1 MAQYPKKIRSLGV
14 MTGAARGVEISGAT
28 NATPIVATVSG
39 AKFQAE
45 ERVGIFGVTGN
56 TAANGIWAYD
66 RASATT
72 GNLVGSVG
80 NGSPTMT
87 KAVIAAV
94 MDTTPFMRGHSCVM
108 HAHLTADQ
116 VAFDGTFAVWG
127 NKSDATDAEILAS
140 DEDDLATY
148 FEDVATQDGLAWSV
162 PGATNDGI
170 DEYRETKLRRWM
182 YAECSAYTAGGVE
195 VDILI

>member
-1 MAQYPKKIRSLGV
+1 
-14 MTGAARGVEISGAT
+14 
-28 NATPIVATVSG
+28 
-39 AKFQAE
+39 
-45 ERVGIFGVTGN
+45 
-56 TAANGIWAYD
+56 
-66 RASATT
+66 
-72 GNLVGSVG
+72 
-80 NGSPTMT
+80 
-87 KAVIAAV
+87 
-94 MDTTPFMRGHSCVM
+94 MDTTPFMKGHACVL

-127 NKSDATDAEILAS
+127 NMSTATDAEILAS

-148 FEDVATQDGLAWSV
+148 FESVANSDGLEFSV

-195 VDILI
+195 IDVII